1 MINGR
6 KMAGKPAAARFGAI
20 LAVLASIC
28 LISPT
33 ASALV
38 VQYSDRTTFDNAIT
52 IDSQIDFNSLAGS
65 LQPNPLVIG
74 KASFVSTDGTGLF
87 RTTGIGL
94 PGIYLAAQNFGGIR
108 IDLDSG
114 ISAIGFDL
122 AKFFGLGLTDF
133 SITVSDGTS
142 DIASATVA
150 IGNFFSFLGFTSDAT
165 DISSITIISTVAVN
179 NGSFEAI
186 EDVTLGVFGQVE
198 TVPAP
203 GGVAILLLGLAGLG
217 FMRRSRTSNA

>member
-65 LQPNPLVIG
+65 LVIG

-217 FMRRSRTSNA
+217 FMRRSGTSNA